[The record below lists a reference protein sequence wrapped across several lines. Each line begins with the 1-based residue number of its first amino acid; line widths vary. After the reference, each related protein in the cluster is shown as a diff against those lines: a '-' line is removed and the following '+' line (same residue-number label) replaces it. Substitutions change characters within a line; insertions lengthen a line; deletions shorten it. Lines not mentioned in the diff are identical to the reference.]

1 MRIAEVEKRSGWKV
15 KRVEREVGCIVVVD
29 GFSEEKDGFGRQK
42 KWVEKFSVYEEERER
57 DIGKRISAGG
67 IGWMQARRSD
77 ESDDRYNWFIINH
90 RDLVH
95 GTLCHNLIIS

>member
-42 KWVEKFSVYEEERER
+42 K
-57 DIGKRISAGG
+57 
-67 IGWMQARRSD
+67 
-77 ESDDRYNWFIINH
+77 
-90 RDLVH
+90 
-95 GTLCHNLIIS
+95 